1 MIVYVRGNLLE
12 SNVGEVIVDVNGV
25 GYELKV
31 PISTYSQLKGN
42 GKNITLFVHTH
53 LRENALELYGFLTY
67 EEKKL
72 FRIFLTVTGVGPK
85 LALSLLSGMP
95 LDKLKTVLARGQI
108 DILATIPGIGKK
120 KAERL
125 LIELKG
131 KLKIFDISSS
141 KSAPHANDA
150 MSALVNLG
158 YKDQNILDAMN
169 KLALE
174 DLSTE
179 DIIRG
184 VLREFSKGHI

>member
-1 MIVYVRGNLLE
+1 MIGYVQGKLIE
-12 SNVGEVIVDVNGV
+12 SSVGEVIVDVNGV

-169 KLALE
+169 KLELE

-184 VLREFSKGHI
+184 VLREFSKGL

>member
-1 MIVYVRGNLLE
+1 MIGYLQGKLIE
-12 SNVGEVIVDVNGV
+12 SSVGEVIVDVNGV

-169 KLALE
+169 KLELE

-184 VLREFSKGHI
+184 VLREFSKGL

>member
-1 MIVYVRGNLLE
+1 MIGYVQGKLIE
-12 SNVGEVIVDVNGV
+12 SSVGEVIIDVNGV

-31 PISTYSQLKGN
+31 PISTYSQLKGS
-42 GKNITLFVHTH
+42 GKNVTLFVHTH
-53 LRENALELYGFLTY
+53 LRENALELYGFLTH

-131 KLKIFDISSS
+131 KLKILDISSS
-141 KSAPHANDA
+141 QSAPHANDA

-158 YKDQNILDAMN
+158 YKDQNVLDAMN
-169 KLALE
+169 KLELH

-184 VLREFSKGHI
+184 VLREFSKGL